1 MSNIADKV
9 GNIDTSHD
17 GVLSVK
23 RDLRTESAWIM
34 FMRLASAG
42 GAITPTGIRIMV
54 SYLDQT
60 GLEHTLEKL
69 RNQMYPV
76 GSLYFSTNSTSP
88 ATIYGGTWERYG
100 KGRTLVSVDE
110 SDTDFT
116 AGKTGGEKT
125 HVHPMP
131 NLFAHL
137 SMGGTTI
144 RSETI
149 SLNSS
154 TVWRDSVYTS
164 TNVYASSNVHSD
176 GIRVSRP
183 VNDTNNISASSLQPY
198 ISVYVWRR
206 TA

>member
-1 MSNIADKV
+1 MC
-9 GNIDTSHD
+9 
-17 GVLSVK
+17 
-23 RDLRTESAWIM
+23 
-34 FMRLASAG
+34 LASAG

-60 GLEHTLEKL
+60 GLKHTLEKL

-100 KGRTLVSVDE
+100 KGRTLVSVNE

-116 AGKTGGEKT
+116 AGTTGGSKT
-125 HVHPMP
+125 HEHKLP
-131 NLFAHL
+131 NLFGHL
-137 SMGGTTI
+137 DMGGTKIQAT
-144 RSETI
+144 TVK
-149 SLNSS
+149 LNPS
-154 TVWRDSVYTS
+154 TVWQASVQT
-164 TNVYASSNVHSD
+164 TVNVYADSSVHNAGLKIS
-176 GIRVSRP
+176 VP
-183 VNDTNNISASSLQPY
+183 VNDDNDIRASSLQPY

>member
-1 MSNIADKV
+1 
-9 GNIDTSHD
+9 
-17 GVLSVK
+17 
-23 RDLRTESAWIM
+23 
-34 FMRLASAG
+34 
-42 GAITPTGIRIMV
+42 MV

-125 HVHPMP
+125 HHH
-131 NLFAHL
+131 NLPKLFGQL
-137 SMGGTTI
+137 NMGGTEI
-144 RSETI
+144 RANVT

-154 TVWRDSVYTS
+154 TVWRANVHTS
-164 TNVYASSNVHSD
+164 INVYADSSVHNT
-176 GIRVSRP
+176 GLTVSVP
-183 VNDTNNISASSLQPY
+183 VDDDTDVRASSLQPY
-198 ISVYVWRR
+198 IAVYVWRR

>member
-1 MSNIADKV
+1 
-9 GNIDTSHD
+9 
-17 GVLSVK
+17 
-23 RDLRTESAWIM
+23 
-34 FMRLASAG
+34 MRLASAG

-100 KGRTLVSVDE
+100 KGRTLVSVNE

-125 HVHPMP
+125 HVLTVDEMP
-131 NLFAHL
+131 SHRHEVRKFAT
-137 SMGGTTI
+137 MQGGGTWDIDKIGGSQYNDNVPLGTASGI
-144 RSETI
+144 VAQATDAYPALPRKVQVHGR
-149 SLNSS
+149 
-154 TVWRDSVYTS
+154 TVDAHTVEPEKL
-164 TNVYASSNVHSD
+164 VVA
-176 GIRVSRP
+176 GK
-183 VNDTNNISASSLQPY
+183 NIYDESY
-198 ISVYVWRR
+198 K
-206 TA
+206 TT

>member
-1 MSNIADKV
+1 
-9 GNIDTSHD
+9 
-17 GVLSVK
+17 
-23 RDLRTESAWIM
+23 
-34 FMRLASAG
+34 
-42 GAITPTGIRIMV
+42 MV

-100 KGRTLVSVDE
+100 KGRTLVSVNE

-125 HVHPMP
+125 H
-131 NLFAHL
+131 NLRLKLGNLYGIAGIQTSNTYTGL
-137 SMGGTTI
+137 SVDGGKTYHGFTNYENTVEVNSARGMDGSYSPTTI
-144 RSETI
+144 GFY
-149 SLNSS
+149 SS
-154 TVWRDSVYTS
+154 
-164 TNVYASSNVHSD
+164 
-176 GIRVSRP
+176 RVDMP
-183 VNDTNNISASSLQPY
+183 IMGPY
-198 ISVYVWRR
+198 IAVYIWRR

>member
-1 MSNIADKV
+1 
-9 GNIDTSHD
+9 
-17 GVLSVK
+17 
-23 RDLRTESAWIM
+23 
-34 FMRLASAG
+34 
-42 GAITPTGIRIMV
+42 MV

-69 RNQMYPV
+69 RNQLYPV

-125 HVHPMP
+125 NTHRHWMPMGKE
-131 NLFAHL
+131 NGSQGFSTRTLTEIH
-137 SMGGTTI
+137 M
-144 RSETI
+144 RSG
-149 SLNSS
+149 SGNHS
-154 TVWRDSVYTS
+154 TFIEDRFG
-164 TNVYASSNVHSD
+164 SD
-176 GIRVSRP
+176 GPWTEQTTYDAIIDIM
-183 VNDTNNISASSLQPY
+183 NPY
-198 ISVYVWRR
+198 IAVYVWRR

>member
-1 MSNIADKV
+1 
-9 GNIDTSHD
+9 
-17 GVLSVK
+17 
-23 RDLRTESAWIM
+23 
-34 FMRLASAG
+34 
-42 GAITPTGIRIMV
+42 MV

-100 KGRTLVSVDE
+100 KGRTLVSVNE

-125 HVHPMP
+125 HVLTVDEMP
-131 NLFAHL
+131 KHRHRVGKFAT
-137 SMGGTTI
+137 MRGGGTWDCDKIGGAQLQDAKVADGHT
-144 RSETI
+144 
-149 SLNSS
+149 
-154 TVWRDSVYTS
+154 DYAGTS
-164 TNVYASSNVHSD
+164 KAH
-176 GIRVSRP
+176 
-183 VNDTNNISASSLQPY
+183 NNMPPY
-198 ISVYVWRR
+198 IAVYLWRR

>member
-1 MSNIADKV
+1 MAIERSDSDSI
-9 GNIDTSHD
+9 
-17 GVLSVK
+17 LM
-23 RDLRTESAWIM
+23 IM
-34 FMRLASAG
+34 CLASAG
-42 GAITPTGIRIMV
+42 GTITPTGIRIMV

-76 GSLYFSTNSTSP
+76 GSLYFSTNRTSP

-125 HVHPMP
+125 HVLTMDEMP
-131 NLFAHL
+131 SHRHALGKYAT
-137 SMGGTTI
+137 MQGGGSWNTNKI
-144 RSETI
+144 GSAQ
-149 SLNSS
+149 LNDA
-154 TVWRDSVYTS
+154 T
-164 TNVYASSNVHSD
+164 
-176 GIRVSRP
+176 
-183 VNDTNNISASSLQPY
+183 VNDGYTKYTGSNKAHNNMPPY
-198 ISVYVWRR
+198 IAIYLWRR

>member
-1 MSNIADKV
+1 
-9 GNIDTSHD
+9 
-17 GVLSVK
+17 
-23 RDLRTESAWIM
+23 
-34 FMRLASAG
+34 MRLASAG
-42 GAITPTGIRIMV
+42 RAITPTGIRIMV

-100 KGRTLVSVDE
+100 KGRTLVSVNE

-125 HVHPMP
+125 HVLTVDEMP
-131 NLFAHL
+131 KHRHAVGKFAT
-137 SMGGTTI
+137 MQGGGSWNSDKIGSAQSNDAATNDGYT
-144 RSETI
+144 EYAGI
-149 SLNSS
+149 SK
-154 TVWRDSVYTS
+154 
-164 TNVYASSNVHSD
+164 AH
-176 GIRVSRP
+176 
-183 VNDTNNISASSLQPY
+183 NNMPPY
-198 ISVYVWRR
+198 IAVYLWRR

>member
-1 MSNIADKV
+1 MA
-9 GNIDTSHD
+9 
-17 GVLSVK
+17 
-23 RDLRTESAWIM
+23 
-34 FMRLASAG
+34 
-42 GAITPTGIRIMV
+42 

-100 KGRTLVSVDE
+100 KGRTLVSVNE

-125 HVHPMP
+125 HRH
-131 NLFAHL
+131 NLPELFGHFD
-137 SMGGTTI
+137 MGGTEIQATT
-144 RSETI
+144 ET
-149 SLNSS
+149 LPAS
-154 TVWRDSVYTS
+154 TVWRANVHT
-164 TNVYASSNVHSD
+164 TVNVYADTSVHNSGLRISVPVDD
-176 GIRVSRP
+176 GTDV
-183 VNDTNNISASSLQPY
+183 SASSLQPY

>member
-1 MSNIADKV
+1 
-9 GNIDTSHD
+9 
-17 GVLSVK
+17 
-23 RDLRTESAWIM
+23 
-34 FMRLASAG
+34 
-42 GAITPTGIRIMV
+42 MV

-60 GLEHTLEKL
+60 GLKHTLEKL

-125 HVHPMP
+125 HMLTVNELPSHRHDIVKYATMQ
-131 NLFAHL
+131 
-137 SMGGTTI
+137 GGG
-144 RSETI
+144 S
-149 SLNSS
+149 
-154 TVWRDSVYTS
+154 W
-164 TNVYASSNVHSD
+164 
-176 GIRVSRP
+176 
-183 VNDTNNISASSLQPY
+183 TNNKIGSAQLNDSGSGSGVTNYTGNNKAHNNMPPY
-198 ISVYVWRR
+198 IAIYLWRR

>member
-1 MSNIADKV
+1 
-9 GNIDTSHD
+9 
-17 GVLSVK
+17 
-23 RDLRTESAWIM
+23 
-34 FMRLASAG
+34 
-42 GAITPTGIRIMV
+42 MV

-100 KGRTLVSVDE
+100 KGRTLVSVNE

-125 HVHPMP
+125 HKLTMDEMP
-131 NLFAHL
+131 KHRHTLAKYATMQGGGSWNSDKIGSAQLNDATVDAGYTKYTGGDKAH
-137 SMGGTTI
+137 
-144 RSETI
+144 
-149 SLNSS
+149 
-154 TVWRDSVYTS
+154 
-164 TNVYASSNVHSD
+164 
-176 GIRVSRP
+176 
-183 VNDTNNISASSLQPY
+183 NNMPPY
-198 ISVYVWRR
+198 IAIYLWRR

>member
-1 MSNIADKV
+1 
-9 GNIDTSHD
+9 
-17 GVLSVK
+17 
-23 RDLRTESAWIM
+23 
-34 FMRLASAG
+34 MRLASAG
-42 GAITPTGIRIMV
+42 RAITPTGIRIMV

-69 RNQMYPV
+69 RNHMYPV

-116 AGKTGGEKT
+116 AGKTGGAKT
-125 HVHPMP
+125 HGHPTP
-131 NLFAHL
+131 TLFAHL
-137 SMGGTTI
+137 AMGGTTI

-149 SLNSS
+149 NLNSS
-154 TVWRDSVYTS
+154 TVWRDNVYTS
-164 TNVYASSNVHSD
+164 INVYASSDVHSA

-183 VNDTNNISASSLQPY
+183 INDSTDNSASSLQPY